1 MIADYNGW
9 ADQREEEREG
19 LDQLAH
25 PAPARV
31 RPRLPRVR
39 RELLVRARRA
49 GDPQAGGGT
58 AASGLLS
65 HAIFSCG
72 APALASRRTGCT
84 HQTRVETS
92 AGMSLGHGRIGTV

>member
-19 LDQLAH
+19 LDQLPY

-39 RELLVRARRA
+39 RELLVRAAVREILR
-49 GDPQAGGGT
+49 PV
-58 AASGLLS
+58 AA
-65 HAIFSCG
+65 
-72 APALASRRTGCT
+72 PP
-84 HQTRVETS
+84 RVDY
-92 AGMSLGHGRIGTV
+92 